1 MHRFFGLLRL
11 SFSSGNA
18 RQVDFSSYRF
28 PGVTMVKTEDDFNVC
43 LGLLLVGWD
52 VRKGTGLRPLAHH
65 VVKVLEDFSNFQ
77 AWEGPIVKLKIR
89 DVGSECYI
97 TQFRT
102 APSRARTEAFK
113 DPFLLQDLFPLFS
126 FSLQKSNC
134 RYYFHL
140 PRSFCPQTTC
150 HPIVKL
156 CRRSRLFLH
165 LATLPL
171 IHLPFNHLL
180 RCFRPLQISWWYT
193 FDQAC
198 RVLVDFNYIYYQ
210 KTIDLRHHSTDA
222 EFDEGCDED
231 DKTIFEAEEKSIN
244 LAKVCIVY

>member
-18 RQVDFSSYRF
+18 RQVGFSSYRF
-28 PGVTMVKTEDDFNVC
+28 PGVTMVKTEDDFRGWLQC
-43 LGLLLVGWD
+43 LPRIAASRLRCAQRNWPQTSGPPC
-52 VRKGTGLRPLAHH
+52 RQGTWRFFQLPGLRRSH
-65 VVKVLEDFSNFQ
+65 SQ
-77 AWEGPIVKLKIR
+77 WKIR

-102 APSRARTEAFK
+102 APSRARTEAYK

-134 RYYFHL
+134 RYYFHP

-150 HPIVKL
+150 RPIVKL

-165 LATLPL
+165 LTNLPF

-180 RCFRPLQISWWYT
+180 QCFQPLQISWWYT
-193 FDQAC
+193 FDQAWQSRSC
-198 RVLVDFNYIYYQ
+198 WF
-210 KTIDLRHHSTDA
+210 
-222 EFDEGCDED
+222 
-231 DKTIFEAEEKSIN
+231 
-244 LAKVCIVY
+244 